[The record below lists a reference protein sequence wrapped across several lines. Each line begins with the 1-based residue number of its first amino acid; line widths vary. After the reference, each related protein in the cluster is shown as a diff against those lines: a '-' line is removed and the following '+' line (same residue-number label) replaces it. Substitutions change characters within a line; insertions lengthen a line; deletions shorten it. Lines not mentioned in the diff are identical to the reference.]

1 MATTLPLF
9 GSPLNTAL
17 ARSHFTT
24 PSGLSIPGIL
34 ARLFHEI
41 QEKGTVTSLNK
52 FSSFLIVTHF
62 YPKTG
67 LDIEGIFRKSSS
79 TTVVNQLQ
87 AQFEDNPN
95 PFLLNFPSTLST
107 HSLAGLFKRYL
118 QLLPEPVIPR
128 RFQPAF
134 LDIFDEEKCTKETLK
149 RRLKEICKTL
159 PHEHLHLLQFLMEV
173 ADMVQQN
180 QDRNQMSIESL
191 AIIFAPTCVRIDG
204 VSQLMMPHSGSSK
217 LYPITGGN
225 KTASA
230 SYTSLPLKL
239 NRQQVLRK
247 ARQIILSAIHKKSA
261 PKYDRVAYDHS
272 AILYKPND
280 LLQLELIKESNTWVR
295 IFAFMI
301 SHPEVFTTL
310 TNPLK
315 SQKYQQRPSFQTT
328 RSSNT
333 INEKKEET
341 VHNTPSPNKP
351 DLSSFTQQE
360 KKMLIDFKNIE
371 FTEPHDLVKT
381 FEKFEIN
388 FDKEKPKRTSRSN
401 SVSSIIHQPTVPSK
415 YVETLLNWKSREEE
429 NPHVII
435 PQVVIKRP
443 LSSVTSRP
451 SSPQPSDW
459 LKALSGGAFEPTEKR
474 IRQPLFIQIE
484 KNTTPL
490 HHH

>member
-1 MATTLPLF
+1 M
-9 GSPLNTAL
+9 
-17 ARSHFTT
+17 
-24 PSGLSIPGIL
+24 
-34 ARLFHEI
+34 
-41 QEKGTVTSLNK
+41 
-52 FSSFLIVTHF
+52 
-62 YPKTG
+62 
-67 LDIEGIFRKSSS
+67 
-79 TTVVNQLQ
+79 
-87 AQFEDNPN
+87 
-95 PFLLNFPSTLST
+95 
-107 HSLAGLFKRYL
+107 
-118 QLLPEPVIPR
+118 
-128 RFQPAF
+128 
-134 LDIFDEEKCTKETLK
+134 
-149 RRLKEICKTL
+149 

-180 QDRNQMSIESL
+180 QEQNQMSIESL

-204 VSQLMMPHSGSSK
+204 VSQLMMPHSASSK
-217 LYPITGGN
+217 LYPTMTNTTKGN
-225 KTASA
+225 RASA

-239 NRQQVLRK
+239 NRQQMLRK
-247 ARQIILSAIHKKSA
+247 ARHIILSAIHKKSA
-261 PKYDRVAYDHS
+261 SKYDRVAYDHH

-280 LLQLELIKESNTWVR
+280 LMQLELIKESNTWVR

-328 RSSNT
+328 RSST
-333 INEKKEET
+333 TVIEKKPSVET
-341 VHNTPSPNKP
+341 LHHTPSATHKR
-351 DLSSFTQQE
+351 DLSSSFTQQE
-360 KKMLIDFKNIE
+360 KKMLLDFKNIE
-371 FTEPHDLVKT
+371 FTETHDLVKT

-388 FDKEKPKRTSRSN
+388 FDQALAKSSPAPKRSSRSN
-401 SVSSIIHQPTVPSK
+401 SVSSSMQHHLPSAPAPAAAPAPAPVVAAPAAPSK

-443 LSSVTSRP
+443 LSSVASRP

-459 LKALSGGAFEPTEKR
+459 LKALSGGAFEPAEKR
-474 IRQPLFIQIE
+474 NRQPLFIQIE